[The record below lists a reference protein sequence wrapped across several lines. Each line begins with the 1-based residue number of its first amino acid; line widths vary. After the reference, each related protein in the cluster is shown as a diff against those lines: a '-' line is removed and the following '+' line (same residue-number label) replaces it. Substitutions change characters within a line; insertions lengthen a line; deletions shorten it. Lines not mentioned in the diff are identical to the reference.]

1 MKKEIEIWWKTKTPQ
16 QQYELR
22 SKYPNIVYL
31 SLEEEITAIYLQ
43 EYGNQKL

>member
-22 SKYPNIVYL
+22 LKYSDIIFI
-31 SLEEEITAIYLQ
+31 SFEEEITAIYLQ